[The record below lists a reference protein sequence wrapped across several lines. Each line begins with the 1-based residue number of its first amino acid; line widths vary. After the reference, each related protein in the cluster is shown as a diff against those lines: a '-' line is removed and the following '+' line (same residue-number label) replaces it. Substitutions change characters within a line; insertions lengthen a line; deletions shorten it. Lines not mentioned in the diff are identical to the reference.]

1 MSFPTSFT
9 RNSRLSLL
17 FLSAVLFVLSQP
29 PVSLFPLAY
38 VALVPLFLALE
49 LGKNRQNFLAGFI
62 AGTAAYTGCV
72 YWVIVAMNTYGGIS
86 IPLAILILALLVL
99 YMALYVGTVTWLAPL
114 MERTLRIPLYVG
126 APLLWVLG
134 EYWRGW
140 FLTGFPWSYVGHS
153 QSSFLTMLQVV
164 SITGTYFLSFLIVS
178 VNAILA
184 HAWRW
189 RRIPLAFTIIIGLA
203 IALSL
208 VYGHIRLK
216 EKDAGTLTTTI
227 VQGNIRQDVKWDTT
241 FKLKTITKYSQMS
254 LQGGQEAALTLWP
267 ETAMPFVFN
276 VDEAS
281 SFVPALSKSLSTDLL
296 VGTLSRDARGR
307 FYNSA
312 YMYGKEGQ
320 LVGMY
325 SKVHLVPFGEFTPL
339 RQYFPFLEKISVAT
353 GDFFSGKG
361 HVPISTDIGKV
372 GILICYEGVFP
383 YITNETVRNGA
394 QVLVNITND
403 AWFGRSSAPYQH
415 LAFYLFRAVE
425 TDRYVLRA
433 ANTGVSAI
441 IDPKGRIKS
450 RTPIFEEAVLRG
462 TFSLKD
468 GQTFYVR
475 YGDYFVL
482 ACFVVLV
489 GLAMWGIFR
498 KEVRG
503 ARDEEK

>member
-9 RNSRLSLL
+9 KNSRLSLS
-17 FLSAVLFVLSQP
+17 FLSALFFALSQP

-38 VALVPLFLALE
+38 IALVPLFLSLE
-49 LGKNRQNFLAGFI
+49 PGKNRQNFLAGFI

-99 YMALYVGTVTWLAPL
+99 YMALYVGVVTWLAPL
-114 MERTLRIPLYVG
+114 MERSLHIPFYIG
-126 APLLWVLG
+126 APLLWVLA

-140 FLTGFPWSYVGHS
+140 FLTGFPWSYLGHS

-184 HAWRW
+184 HAWRS
-189 RRIPLAFTIIIGLA
+189 RRVPFIFTIMIGLVV
-203 IALSL
+203 ALSL
-208 VYGHIRLK
+208 AYGYVRLK
-216 EKDAGTLTTTI
+216 EKDVGTLTTAI
-227 VQGNIRQDVKWDTT
+227 IQGNIKQDVKWDAA
-241 FKLKTITKYSQMS
+241 FKLKTISKYTQMS
-254 LQGGQEAALTLWP
+254 LQGGQGAVLTLWP

-296 VGTLSRDARGR
+296 VGTLSRDARGK

-312 YMYGKEGQ
+312 YVFGREGQ
-320 LVGMY
+320 LAGMY

-361 HVPISTDIGKV
+361 HVPISTTSGKV
-372 GILICYEGVFP
+372 GVLICYEGVFSS
-383 YITNETVRNGA
+383 ITNETVRNGA

-415 LAFYLFRAVE
+415 LASYVFRAAE
-425 TDRYVLRA
+425 TDRYVLRS

-441 IDPKGRIKS
+441 IDPRGRIIS
-450 RTPIFEEAVLRG
+450 STPVFQEAVLKG
-462 TFSLKD
+462 TFSLRD

-475 YGDYFVL
+475 HGDYFVL

-489 GLAMWGIFR
+489 GLITWGLSR

-503 ARDEEK
+503 TRSED